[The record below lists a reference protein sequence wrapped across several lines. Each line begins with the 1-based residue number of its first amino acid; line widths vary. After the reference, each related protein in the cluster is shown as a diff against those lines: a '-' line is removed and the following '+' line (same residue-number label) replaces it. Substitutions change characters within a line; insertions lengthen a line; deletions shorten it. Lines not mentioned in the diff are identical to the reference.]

1 MKKIKNFAKKLF
13 SAKRMKTLAMLL
25 FCGTLATYAQNAAGD
40 YTAGTDALATVTE
53 EIAKYVPFVVK
64 LCYAIAGVVAV
75 VGAISVYIAMNNEE
89 QDVKNILVLQNAFEK
104 TRKQMKVNTLSI
116 NALSNNL
123 NFQIFAKLTLKK
135 TEKTVSCFRF
145 VSRFSVCFLIF
156 TSVFRSKG
164 REKKANVSIGNHI

>member
-1 MKKIKNFAKKLF
+1 MKKIKNFAKNLF

-89 QDVKNILVLQNAFEK
+89 QDVKNILVLQNCLK
-104 TRKQMKVNTLSI
+104 RIRKEVTYKVLSI
-116 NALSNNL
+116 KRISEFL
-123 NFQIFAKLTLKK
+123 NFPILAQPTLKK
-135 TEKTVSCFRF
+135 
-145 VSRFSVCFLIF
+145 I
-156 TSVFRSKG
+156 
-164 REKKANVSIGNHI
+164 